1 MTELRDRLVAAAR
14 AALENSYSPYSGFRV
29 GAAVIDQDGVL
40 HVGTNV
46 ENASLGLSICAE
58 RVAAFAAAATGS
70 RHLTAVAVVTETAEP
85 TPPCGACRQVL
96 REFGDVDLPIWI
108 AGRGE
113 AVEQFCLDDLLPR
126 SFSTYLDEEIQ

>member
-14 AALENSYSPYSGFRV
+14 AALSNSYSPYSGFRV
-29 GAAVIDQDGVL
+29 GAALMDDQGEI
-40 HVGTNV
+40 HAGTNV

-58 RVAAFAAAATGS
+58 RVAVF
-70 RHLTAVAVVTETAEP
+70 TAVALGPRRLAAIAIVTETADP

-96 REFGDVDLPIWI
+96 REFADVDLPVWI

-113 AVEQFCLDDLLPR
+113 AVETFSLDDLLPR
-126 SFSTYLDEEIQ
+126 SFSTYLPEETL